1 MLLAG
6 SDTTADF
13 SVKCTADH
21 CKVGIFI
28 RNH

>member
-1 MLLAG
+1 MTPLQIL
-6 SDTTADF
+6 SM
-13 SVKCTADH
+13 KCTACH